1 MITKLGL
8 TLSLAMLF
16 APSCFAQDA
25 ASQKFLNEAIEGNFA
40 EVQMGQLAKKQASSD
55 GVRAFGEMLEKDHS
69 TAKASVALG
78 RSLFW
83 TPCGHDATGSPG
95 AGINRNDGRSVPDSN
110 RRHAA
115 HLPRPKGICDGGRND
130 SSRASSRTA

>member
-55 GVRAFGEMLEKDHS
+55 GVRAFG
-69 TAKASVALG
+69 
-78 RSLFW
+78 R
-83 TPCGHDATGSPG
+83 C
-95 AGINRNDGRSVPDSN
+95 
-110 RRHAA
+110 
-115 HLPRPKGICDGGRND
+115 
-130 SSRASSRTA
+130 

>member
-40 EVQMGQLAKKQASSD
+40 EVQMGQL
-55 GVRAFGEMLEKDHS
+55 GNL
-69 TAKASVALG
+69 
-78 RSLFW
+78 
-83 TPCGHDATGSPG
+83 
-95 AGINRNDGRSVPDSN
+95 
-110 RRHAA
+110 
-115 HLPRPKGICDGGRND
+115 
-130 SSRASSRTA
+130 